1 MVVSLA
7 FLTKL
12 LALKVIGV
20 LKGYDQLLN
29 LVLDD
34 VEETIQGMILTTLDR
49 RFCSLISSWLILEPE
64 PHTRNLGLVVLR
76 GPTITI
82 ISPTDGSAE
91 IENPFVGAAE

>member
-1 MVVSLA
+1 MGVSKSNRA
-7 FLTKL
+7 CL
-12 LALKVIGV
+12 LPSQVIGV

-34 VEETIQGMILTTLDR
+34 VEETIQGANLRTLEDQ
-49 RFCSLISSWLILEPE
+49 FVALILRMSEPE
-64 PHTRNLGLVVLR
+64 PHTRKLGLVVLR